1 MEKFIEPSTD
11 IAAGE
16 AGISEEIHGKKPKTC
31 VCDTKTLLA
40 HIAEDGKTFQ
50 HVIDEMKE
58 AIADDE
64 KLKAQLLANE
74 VI

>member
-1 MEKFIEPSTD
+1 MGEFVEANTD
-11 IAAGE
+11 IVA
-16 AGISEEIHGKKPKTC
+16 SEEGLHQEIVGGAPKTC

-50 HVIDEMKE
+50 HVIDEMKASIE
-58 AIADDE
+58 DD
-64 KLKAQLLANE
+64 KQLKAQLLANE